1 MTIADL
7 HIHSLYSRATS
18 RDMEIKKLVEYAKY
32 KGIKILGTGD
42 FTHPEWFNILKRE
55 LKEIGEIGLL
65 EKEGI
70 YFILQTEVS
79 NIYQQDGKLRRIH
92 NLIYTP
98 SFEKAEAINKFLA
111 KYGDLGS
118 DGRPTLNLSSY
129 DMLSFIKEIDEDAFI
144 VPAHIWTPH
153 FSLFGSVAGF
163 DAVEECF
170 LDLTKEI
177 FALETG
183 LSSDPKMNW
192 RLSALDN
199 FTLISN
205 SDAHSPQK
213 IGREANVFQLEKISY
228 YEIRDVLKNKDKKRF
243 LFTIEFF
250 PEEGKYHYDGHR
262 NCNLRLS
269 PKESILNN
277 NVCPVCGKKVTV
289 GVLHRVELL
298 ADREE
303 GFVPEN
309 AIPFKNLIPLDEII
323 AEALNVSK
331 ESAVVKNLYLEMV
344 KKIAPEFEILL
355 NVPIEEIK
363 KNYFKIGEG
372 IEKMRKGEVKI
383 LPGYDGVF
391 GEIRIFEK
399 KEEKKEGQRT
409 LF

>member
-1 MTIADL
+1 MVIADF

-42 FTHPEWFNILKRE
+42 FTHPEWFKILKKE
-55 LKEIGEIGLL
+55 LKEIEEIGLA

-98 SFEKAEAINKFLA
+98 SFKKAEEISKFLA
-111 KYGDLGS
+111 KYGELGS

-163 DAVEECF
+163 DSIEECF

-192 RLSALDN
+192 RLSSLDN

-213 IGREANVFQLEKISY
+213 IGREANVFEISKISY
-228 YEIRDVLKNKDKKRF
+228 YEIKDVLKNKDKKRF

-277 NVCPVCGKKVTV
+277 DICPVCGKKVTV

-331 ESAVVKNLYLEMV
+331 ESAAVKNLYLEMV

-355 NVPIEEIK
+355 NVPVEEIK
-363 KNYFKIGEG
+363 KNYLKIGEG

-399 KEEKKEGQRT
+399 KEEKKEEQRT

>member
-1 MTIADL
+1 MIIADL

-18 RDMEIKKLVEYAKY
+18 REMEIDKLVEYAKY
-32 KGIKILGTGD
+32 KGIKLLGTSD
-42 FTHPEWFNILKRE
+42 FTHPEWLKLLKKE
-55 LKEIGEIGLL
+55 LKENSEIGLC

-92 NLIYTP
+92 NLIYTS
-98 SFEKAEAINKFLA
+98 SFEKVEKINNFLS
-111 KYGDLGS
+111 KYGDLAS
-118 DGRPTLNLSSY
+118 DGRPILNLASY
-129 DMLSFIKEIDEDAFI
+129 DMVNFLKDIDPDCFII
-144 VPAHIWTPH
+144 PAHIWTPH

-163 DAVEECF
+163 DSIEECF
-170 LDLTKEI
+170 LDFTNEI

-192 RLSALDN
+192 RLSSLDR
-199 FTLISN
+199 FSLISN

-213 IGREANVFQLEKISY
+213 IGREANVFELKKISY
-228 YEIRDVLKNKDKKRF
+228 YEIKEVLKNKDKKRF

-262 NCNLRLS
+262 NCNIRLS
-269 PKESILNN
+269 PKESIINN
-277 NVCPVCGKKVTV
+277 DLCPVCGKKITV

-303 GFVPEN
+303 GYVPET
-309 AIPFKNLIPLDEII
+309 AVPFKNLIPLDEII
-323 AEALNVSK
+323 AEALDVGK
-331 ESAVVKNLYLEMV
+331 ESMAVKNLYLEMV

-363 KNYFKIGEG
+363 KNYPKIGEG
-372 IEKMRKGEVKI
+372 IEKMRKGEIKI
-383 LPGYDGVF
+383 LPGYDGLF
-391 GEIRIFEK
+391 GEIRIFDK
-399 KEEKKEGQRT
+399 KEEKKEGQKT

>member
-1 MTIADL
+1 MIIADL

-18 RDMEIKKLVEYAKY
+18 RDMEINRLIEYAKY
-32 KGIKILGTGD
+32 KGIKLLGTGD
-42 FTHPEWFNILKRE
+42 FTHPEWLKLLKKE
-55 LKEIGEIGLL
+55 LKEIGEIGLC

-92 NLIYTP
+92 NLLYTS
-98 SFEKAEAINKFLA
+98 SFEKVEKINNFLA
-111 KYGDLGS
+111 KYGDLAS

-129 DMLSFIKEIDEDAFI
+129 DMVRFLKEIDPDCFV

-163 DAVEECF
+163 DSIEECF
-170 LDLTKEI
+170 LDLTNEI

-192 RLSALDN
+192 RLSSLDR
-199 FTLISN
+199 FSLVSN

-213 IGREANVFQLEKISY
+213 IGREANVFDLEKISY
-228 YEIRDVLKNKDKKRF
+228 FEIKEVLKKKDKKKF

-262 NCNLRLS
+262 NCNIRLS
-269 PKESILNN
+269 PKESIINN
-277 NVCPVCGKKVTV
+277 DLCPVCGKKVTV

-303 GFVPEN
+303 GYLPEN
-309 AIPFKNLIPLDEII
+309 AVPFKNLIPLDEII
-323 AEALNVSK
+323 ADALNVGK
-331 ESAVVKNLYLEMV
+331 ESVAVKNLYLEMV

-363 KNYFKIGEG
+363 KNYPKIGEG
-372 IEKMRKGEVKI
+372 IEKMRKGEIKI

-399 KEEKKEGQRT
+399 KEEKKEGQKT

>member
-1 MTIADL
+1 MIIADL

-18 RDMEIKKLVEYAKY
+18 REMEIDKLVEYAKY
-32 KGIKILGTGD
+32 KGIKLLGTGD
-42 FTHPEWFNILKRE
+42 FTHPEWLKLLKKE
-55 LKEIGEIGLL
+55 LKENSEIGLC

-92 NLIYTP
+92 NLIYTS
-98 SFEKAEAINKFLA
+98 SFEKVEKINNFLS
-111 KYGDLGS
+111 KYGDLAS
-118 DGRPTLNLSSY
+118 DGRPILNLASY
-129 DMLSFIKEIDEDAFI
+129 DMVNFLKDIDPDCFI

-163 DAVEECF
+163 DSIEECF
-170 LDLTKEI
+170 LDLTSEI

-192 RLSALDN
+192 RLSSLDR
-199 FTLISN
+199 FSLISN

-213 IGREANVFQLEKISY
+213 IGREANVFELKKISY
-228 YEIRDVLKNKDKKRF
+228 YEIKEVLKNKDKKRF

-262 NCNLRLS
+262 NCNIRLS
-269 PKESILNN
+269 PKESIINN
-277 NVCPVCGKKVTV
+277 DLCPVCGKKITV

-303 GFVPEN
+303 GYVPET
-309 AIPFKNLIPLDEII
+309 AVPFKNLIPLDEII
-323 AEALNVSK
+323 AEALDVGK
-331 ESAVVKNLYLEMV
+331 ESMAVKNLYLEMV

-363 KNYFKIGEG
+363 KNYPKIGEG
-372 IEKMRKGEVKI
+372 IEKMRKGEIKI
-383 LPGYDGVF
+383 LPGYDGLF
-391 GEIRIFEK
+391 GEIRIFDK
-399 KEEKKEGQRT
+399 KEEKKEGQKT

>member
-1 MTIADL
+1 MVIADL

-18 RDMEIKKLVEYAKY
+18 KEMEINKLVEYAKY
-32 KGIKILGTGD
+32 KGIKLLGTGD
-42 FTHPEWFNILKRE
+42 FTHPEWLKLLKKE
-55 LKEIGEIGLL
+55 LKEIEEIGLC

-92 NLIYTP
+92 NLIYTS
-98 SFEKAEAINKFLA
+98 SFERVEKINNFLS
-111 KYGDLGS
+111 KYGDLTS
-118 DGRPTLNLSSY
+118 DGRPILNLSSY
-129 DMLSFIKEIDEDAFI
+129 DLVGFLKEIDSDCFI

-153 FSLFGSVAGF
+153 FSLFGSVSGF
-163 DAVEECF
+163 DSIEECF
-170 LDLTKEI
+170 LDLTSEI

-192 RLSALDN
+192 RLSSLDR
-199 FTLISN
+199 FSLISN

-213 IGREANVFQLEKISY
+213 IGREANVFELEKISY
-228 YEIRDVLKNKDKKRF
+228 YEIKEVLKNKDKKKF

-262 NCNLRLS
+262 NCNIRLS
-269 PKESILNN
+269 PKESIVNN
-277 NVCPVCGKKVTV
+277 DLCPVCGKKVTI

-303 GFVPEN
+303 GYIPEG

-323 AEALNVSK
+323 AEALNVNK
-331 ESAVVKNLYLEMV
+331 ESVAVKNLYHEMV

-355 NVPIEEIK
+355 NVPIEEVK
-363 KNYFKIGEG
+363 KNYPKIGEG
-372 IEKMRKGEVKI
+372 IEKMRKGEIKI
-383 LPGYDGVF
+383 LPGYDGLF
-391 GEIRIFEK
+391 GEIKIFDK
-399 KEEKKEGQRT
+399 KEEKKEGQKT

>member
-55 LKEIGEIGLL
+55 LKEIAEIGLL

-98 SFEKAEAINKFLA
+98 SFKKAEAINKFLA

>member
-1 MTIADL
+1 
-7 HIHSLYSRATS
+7 
-18 RDMEIKKLVEYAKY
+18 
-32 KGIKILGTGD
+32 
-42 FTHPEWFNILKRE
+42 
-55 LKEIGEIGLL
+55 
-65 EKEGI
+65 
-70 YFILQTEVS
+70 
-79 NIYQQDGKLRRIH
+79 
-92 NLIYTP
+92 
-98 SFEKAEAINKFLA
+98 
-111 KYGDLGS
+111 
-118 DGRPTLNLSSY
+118 
-129 DMLSFIKEIDEDAFI
+129 MLSFIKEIDEDAFI

>member
-98 SFEKAEAINKFLA
+98 SFKKAEAINKFLA

>member
-98 SFEKAEAINKFLA
+98 SFKKAEAINKFLA

-303 GFVPEN
+303 GFMPEN

-344 KKIAPEFEILL
+344 KKIACEFEILL
-355 NVPIEEIK
+355 NVPVEEIK

>member
-1 MTIADL
+1 MIIADL

-18 RDMEIKKLVEYAKY
+18 RDMEINKLVEYAKY

-42 FTHPEWFNILKRE
+42 FTHPEWLKELKRE
-55 LKEIGEIGLL
+55 LKEIEEIGLC

-92 NLIYTP
+92 NLIYTS
-98 SFEKAEAINKFLA
+98 SFERVEKINKFLF
-111 KYGDLGS
+111 KYGDLAS

-129 DMLSFIKEIDEDAFI
+129 DMVNFLKDIDEDCFI

-163 DAVEECF
+163 DSVEECF
-170 LDLTKEI
+170 LDLTNEI

-192 RLSALDN
+192 RLSSLDN

-213 IGREANVFQLEKISY
+213 IGREANVFRLENISY
-228 YEIRDVLKNKDKKRF
+228 YEIKEILKNKNKEKF

-262 NCNLRLS
+262 NCNVRLS
-269 PKESILNN
+269 PKESIMNN
-277 NVCPVCGKKVTV
+277 DLCPICGKKVTI

-303 GFVPEN
+303 GYFPNN

-323 AEALNVSK
+323 AEVLNVNK
-331 ESAVVKNLYLEMV
+331 ESMVVKNLYLEMV

-355 NVPIEEIK
+355 NVPIEELQ
-363 KNYFKIGEG
+363 KNYPKIAEG
-372 IEKMRKGEVKI
+372 IEKMRKGDIKI

-391 GEIRIFEK
+391 GEIRILER
-399 KEEKKEGQRT
+399 KEEKKERQKT

>member
-1 MTIADL
+1 MIIADL

-18 RDMEIKKLVEYAKY
+18 REMEIDKLVEYAKY
-32 KGIKILGTGD
+32 KGIKLLGTSD
-42 FTHPEWFNILKRE
+42 FTHPEWLKLLKKE
-55 LKEIGEIGLL
+55 LKENSEIGLC

-92 NLIYTP
+92 NLIYTS
-98 SFEKAEAINKFLA
+98 SFEKVEKINNFLS
-111 KYGDLGS
+111 KYGDLAS
-118 DGRPTLNLSSY
+118 DGRPILNLASY
-129 DMLSFIKEIDEDAFI
+129 DMVNFLKDIDPDCFI

-163 DAVEECF
+163 DSIEECF
-170 LDLTKEI
+170 LDLTSEI

-192 RLSALDN
+192 RLSSLDR
-199 FTLISN
+199 FSLISN

-213 IGREANVFQLEKISY
+213 IGREANVFELKKISY
-228 YEIRDVLKNKDKKRF
+228 YEIKEVLKNKDKKRF

-262 NCNLRLS
+262 NCNIRLS
-269 PKESILNN
+269 PKESIINN
-277 NVCPVCGKKVTV
+277 DLCPVCGKKITV

-303 GFVPEN
+303 GYVPET
-309 AIPFKNLIPLDEII
+309 AVPFKNLIPLDEII
-323 AEALNVSK
+323 AEALNVGK
-331 ESAVVKNLYLEMV
+331 ESMAVKNLYLEMV

-363 KNYFKIGEG
+363 KNYPKIGEG
-372 IEKMRKGEVKI
+372 IEKMRKGEIKI
-383 LPGYDGVF
+383 LPGYDGLF
-391 GEIRIFEK
+391 GEIRIFDK
-399 KEEKKEGQRT
+399 KEEKKEGQKT